1 MLQQV
6 QDEFN
11 KHRDEFKKHQLRNA
25 NFKLEHTINRIDA
38 NVDKILDLLDHKN
51 RNKAQ
56 RTTENMETEENPGLS
71 VTFEEVYDHL

>member
-25 NFKLEHTINRIDA
+25 NFNFRIAKLEHTINCIDA
-38 NVDKILDLLDHKN
+38 NVDKILDLLDHK
-51 RNKAQ
+51 KQ
-56 RTTENMETEENPGLS
+56 E
-71 VTFEEVYDHL
+71 